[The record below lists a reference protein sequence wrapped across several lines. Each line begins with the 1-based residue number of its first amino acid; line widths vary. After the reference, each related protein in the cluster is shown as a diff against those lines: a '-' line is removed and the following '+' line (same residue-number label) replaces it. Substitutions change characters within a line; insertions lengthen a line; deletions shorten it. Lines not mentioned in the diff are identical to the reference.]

1 LEVGGAVEPGDD
13 ALAVRVDL
21 RNTGP
26 QPVSSLTVTG
36 ELFGRRDEERLV
48 QEIPPGGT
56 GKVVLR
62 FPDEVPRPGVHAV
75 LLRLDYAEGT
85 VADTSG
91 NVTTASEPAYLLL
104 ALGENTKPAVH
115 VSASAVT
122 IDARG
127 FLPVTLE
134 SADGAPHRVRLRA
147 HTARGLIPEIPPE
160 VDVPATGPAR
170 VEIAVRRSGALRGS
184 HPGLWLVA
192 EALDGSSARTS
203 VAAADV
209 TIAGEPGVLP
219 RLRPFLFVLGGVLV
233 VAALLWE
240 FRRPALAPGA

>member
-1 LEVGGAVEPGDD
+1 VGGVVQPDPD

-26 QPVSSLTVTG
+26 QTVSSLIVTG
-36 ELFGRRDEERLV
+36 ELFGRSEESRVLS
-48 QEIPPGGT
+48 ELPPGGT
-56 GKVVLR
+56 ASVVLR

-75 LLRLDYAEGT
+75 LLRLDYGEG
-85 VADTSG
+85 APPDASG
-91 NVTTASEPAYLLL
+91 NPATVSEPSYVLL
-104 ALGENTKPAVH
+104 ALGEKASPAVRL
-115 VSASAVT
+115 SASPAT

-147 HTARGLIPEIPPE
+147 HTARGLIPEDPPE
-160 VDVPATGPAR
+160 IAVPAAGAQRVDV
-170 VEIAVRRSGALRGS
+170 AVRRSGAQRGT

-192 EALDGSSARTS
+192 EAVDGPVARTS

-209 TIAGEPGVLP
+209 AIAGEPGLLP
-219 RLRPFLFVLGGVLV
+219 RLRPFLFVLGGLLVL
-233 VAALLWE
+233 AALLWE
-240 FRRPALAPGA
+240 FRAPPLPAGA